1 MFFLLQIDAAS
12 ESTVDKIEDWAL
24 DHGLTIGGIAIFV
37 IIAIVAINIIV
48 PRLVRVTT
56 RTQLAGKP
64 QEEIEKRA
72 ETLTHVFTRTG
83 ATLLIVLGFFTALP
97 ELGVNIGPL
106 LAGLGIAGIAVGF
119 GAQSLV
125 KDVISG
131 MFILIDNQYSKGD
144 VVEVAGKTGV
154 VEDIGLRRTVLRDLD
169 GIVHYVPNGEIVVSS
184 NMTQEYSRVNLNVS
198 VSYAEDLDR
207 VMQVINEVGEELA
220 ADEDW
225 KAVIISP
232 PRSLRVDSFG
242 DSGIDIKI
250 IGDVQPIR
258 QWEVMGELRRRLKRR
273 FDEEGIEIPFP
284 HRVMVHEAKAAG
296 LPADVR
302 MARGDDLSPPKGMDA
317 GPDPDLLPRLPSESS
332 EGGQGEGGE

>member
-56 RTQLAGKP
+56 KTRLAGKP
-64 QEEIEKRA
+64 QEEIEQRA

-83 ATLLIVLGFFTALP
+83 ATVLIVLGFFTALP

-106 LAGLGIAGIAVGF
+106 LAGVGIAGIAVGF

-131 MFILIDNQYSKGD
+131 MFILIDNQYGKGD
-144 VVEVAGKTGV
+144 VVDIAGKTGV
-154 VEDIGLRRTVLRDLD
+154 VQDIGLRRTVLRDLD

-198 VSYAEDLDR
+198 VSYAEDLDH
-207 VMQVINEVGEELA
+207 VMKVINEVGEELA

-225 KAVIISP
+225 KSVIISP
-232 PRSLRVDSFG
+232 PKSLRVDSFG
-242 DSGIDIKI
+242 ESGIDIKI
-250 IGDVQPIR
+250 LGDVQPIR

-284 HRVMVHEAKAAG
+284 HRVMVHEAKSAG
-296 LPADVR
+296 LPAEVR
-302 MARGDDLSPPKGMDA
+302 MARGADVSPPKDMDP
-317 GPDPDLLPRLPSESS
+317 GPDPDLSRRLPSDAN

>member
-1 MFFLLQIDAAS
+1 LFFLLQIDAAS

-37 IIAIVAINIIV
+37 IVAIIAINIVV

-56 RTQLAGKP
+56 QTRLAGKP
-64 QEEIEKRA
+64 QEEIEQRA

-83 ATLLIVLGFFTALP
+83 ATLLIVLGFFTVLP

-106 LAGLGIAGIAVGF
+106 LAGVGIAGIAVGF

-125 KDVISG
+125 KDIISG
-131 MFILIDNQYSKGD
+131 MFILIDNQYGKGD
-144 VVEVAGKTGV
+144 VVEIADKTGV
-154 VEDIGLRRTVLRDLD
+154 VQDIGLRRTVLRDLD

-184 NMTQEYSRVNLNVS
+184 NMTQEYSRVNLNIS

-207 VMQVINEVGEELA
+207 VMRVINEVGEELA
-220 ADEDW
+220 ADDDW

-232 PRSLRVDSFG
+232 PRSLRVDAFG

-250 IGDVQPIR
+250 LGDVQPIR

-302 MARGDDLSPPKGMDA
+302 MARGDDLTAPKDMDP
-317 GPDPDLLPRLPSESS
+317 GPDPDILRRLPSEAS

>member
-37 IIAIVAINIIV
+37 IVAIIAINIVV

-56 RTQLAGKP
+56 QTRLAGKP
-64 QEEIEKRA
+64 QEEIEQRA

-83 ATLLIVLGFFTALP
+83 ATLLIVLGFFTVLP

-106 LAGLGIAGIAVGF
+106 LAGVGIAGIAVGF

-125 KDVISG
+125 KDIISG
-131 MFILIDNQYSKGD
+131 MFILIDNQYGKGD
-144 VVEVAGKTGV
+144 VVEIADKTGV
-154 VEDIGLRRTVLRDLD
+154 VQDIGLRRTVLRDLD

-184 NMTQEYSRVNLNVS
+184 NMTQEYSRVNLNIS

-207 VMQVINEVGEELA
+207 VMRVINEVGEELA
-220 ADEDW
+220 ADDDW

-232 PRSLRVDSFG
+232 PRSLRVDAFG

-250 IGDVQPIR
+250 LGDVQPIR

-302 MARGDDLSPPKGMDA
+302 MARGDDLTAPKDMDP
-317 GPDPDLLPRLPSESS
+317 GPDPDILRRLPSEAS

>member
-1 MFFLLQIDAAS
+1 LLFLLQTDVPA
-12 ESTVDKIEDWAL
+12 ESTTDKIEDWAL

-37 IIAIVAINIIV
+37 IMAIIVINIIV

-56 RTQLAGKP
+56 QTRLAGKP
-64 QEEIEKRA
+64 QEEIDQRA

-83 ATLLIVLGFFTALP
+83 ATLLVVLGFFTILP

-106 LAGLGIAGIAVGF
+106 LAGVGIAGIAVGF

-125 KDVISG
+125 KDIISG
-131 MFILIDNQYSKGD
+131 TFILIDNQYGKGD

-169 GIVHYVPNGEIVVSS
+169 GIVHYVPNGEIGVSS

-225 KAVIISP
+225 KEIIISP

-242 DSGIDIKI
+242 DSGVEIKI
-250 IGDVQPIR
+250 LGDVQPIR

-284 HRVMVHEAKAAG
+284 HRVMVHEAKSAG

-302 MARGDDLSPPKGMDA
+302 LAQGEDLTPPDMDPGPGGDVLR
-317 GPDPDLLPRLPSESS
+317 RLPGES
-332 EGGQGEGGE
+332 EGGQGDDGD

>member
-1 MFFLLQIDAAS
+1 LFFLLQIAVPN
-12 ESTVDKIEDWAL
+12 ESTTDKIEDWAL
-24 DHGLTIGGIAIFV
+24 DHGLTIGGIALFV
-37 IIAIVAINIIV
+37 IIAIVAINILV

-56 RTQLAGKP
+56 QTRLAGKP
-64 QEEIEKRA
+64 QEEIEQRA

-83 ATLLIVLGFFTALP
+83 ATLLIVLGFFTTLP

-106 LAGLGIAGIAVGF
+106 LAGVGIAGIAVGF

-125 KDVISG
+125 KDIISG
-131 MFILIDNQYSKGD
+131 MFILIDNQYGKGD
-144 VVEVAGKTGV
+144 VVEIAGKTGV
-154 VEDIGLRRTVLRDLD
+154 VQDIGLRRTVLRDLD

-184 NMTQEYSRVNLNVS
+184 NMTQEYSRVNLNIS

-220 ADEDW
+220 ADDDW

-242 DSGIDIKI
+242 ESGIDIKI
-250 IGDVQPIR
+250 LGDVQPIR

-284 HRVMVHEAKAAG
+284 HRVMVHEAKSAG
-296 LPADVR
+296 LPAEVR
-302 MARGDDLSPPKGMDA
+302 MARGEDLSTLKETAPA
-317 GPDPDLLPRLPSESS
+317 PDSDVLRRLPSDAG